1 MAGVTVTCPHCQNK
15 LKLKSPDLLGK
26 KVKCNSCETPFVLKA
41 DGKKRSKPAPDE
53 FEEDFGEFDN
63 SVMERARRAR
73 KRKGKS
79 STKKS
84 TASASEKSARSDK
97 KPETSIPL
105 PLLIG
110 GCVLGLLITG
120 GLGYFVLK
128 SSSALNAGQVAADKV
143 EVPQKFDKFSPEVG
157 DIGCEYPAGWKVE
170 NGGGQGGVQSWAK
183 FFSPDEEITISIRG
197 NMAGSALGSAGLAMN
212 QGGDAEDIEP
222 PVVGIHHLM
231 KQKFEDDYSNYEE
244 LGNYTLLKTKMGDA
258 CQSIFTTK
266 SLLGGKQKGYRVTL
280 LTGRVQFNLVCLC
293 DDGVFD
299 KMRPVFDHVVNTV
312 YEK

>member
-1 MAGVTVTCPHCQNK
+1 MPGVTVTCPHCQNK
-15 LKLKSPDLLGK
+15 LKLKSPDLLGR
-26 KVKCNSCETPFVLKA
+26 KVRCKSCETPFVLKA
-41 DGKKRSKPAPDE
+41 DSKKKPKPTSDE
-53 FEEDFGEFDN
+53 FEDDFGDFDN
-63 SVMERARRAR
+63 SAMERARRAR

-79 STKKS
+79 GSKKS
-84 TASASEKSARSDK
+84 TQSASENPEKAKKKSEANL
-97 KPETSIPL
+97 PL

-120 GLGYFVLK
+120 GLGYFVITK
-128 SSSALNAGQVAADKV
+128 SSSLSAGQAAGKNVD
-143 EVPQKFDKFSPEVG
+143 VPQKFAKFSPEVG
-157 DIGCEYPAGWKVE
+157 DIGAEYPAGWKVE

-183 FFSPDEEITISIRG
+183 FISPDEGVTISIRG

-222 PVVGIHHLM
+222 PVVDIHRLM
-231 KQKFEDDYSNYEE
+231 KRKFEDDYSNYEE
-244 LGNYTLLKTKMGDA
+244 QGNYTLLKTKMGDA

-293 DDGVFD
+293 DPGIFD
-299 KMRPVFDHVVNTV
+299 QMRPAFDHVVNTV
-312 YEK
+312 HEK